1 MEEARIDVTAHV
13 KAYLEGFSAAFQLAN
28 EMLEAEIAKGE
39 AEAPAQED
47 KVIDPDVEMAKW
59 IKRLR
64 AKNLI

>member
-1 MEEARIDVTAHV
+1 MELEHYT
-13 KAYLEGFSAAFQLAN
+13 AYLTGVSQGFKIAT

-39 AEAPAQED
+39 AEAPAQVD

>member
-1 MEEARIDVTAHV
+1 MELEQYA
-13 KAYLEGFSAAFQLAN
+13 AYLTGVSQGFKIAT

-39 AEAPAQED
+39 AEAPAHVD
-47 KVIDPDVEMAKW
+47 KAIDPDVELAQR

>member
-1 MEEARIDVTAHV
+1 MELEHYA
-13 KAYLEGFSAAFQLAN
+13 AYLTGVSQGFKIAT

-39 AEAPAQED
+39 AETTDEED

>member
-1 MEEARIDVTAHV
+1 MELEQYA
-13 KAYLEGFSAAFQLAN
+13 AYLTGVSQGFKIAT

-39 AEAPAQED
+39 AETTDEAD

>member
-1 MEEARIDVTAHV
+1 MELEHYA
-13 KAYLEGFSAAFQLAN
+13 AYLTGVSQGFKIAT

-39 AEAPAQED
+39 AETTDEKD
-47 KVIDPDVEMAKW
+47 KVIDPDFEMAKW

>member
-1 MEEARIDVTAHV
+1 MELEHYA
-13 KAYLEGFSAAFQLAN
+13 AYLTGVSQGFKIAT

-47 KVIDPDVEMAKW
+47 KVIDPDFEMAKW